1 MRRGVEEGF
10 KARARRWIG
19 SRSRWSI
26 KVLFKPYEI
35 YDEIFEEPD
44 YLWILLLFVLT
55 GLSAGLSYTLLQATK
70 IVYYDL
76 EADVRFTFVDVYGW
90 LITALMNFFSNT
102 INLGVNFILTAVVLY
117 LSSWLLG
124 GERNFSG
131 TILCVGFSFA
141 AYIIS
146 ASLQTSIIPF
156 VPDVTYRIA
165 SRVEVLMLL
174 SSIQAMKRQIAIW
187 NSLDRLNILADE
199 VWRDSLVVQASNI
212 VFYVFPVWVI
222 TVSGIG
228 VGKLAELDRGR
239 TLIMQGIT
247 VLVWMIVY
255 VTLPRI
261 LG

>member
-1 MRRGVEEGF
+1 MRGGVEEGF
-10 KARARRWIG
+10 RARARRWIG
-19 SRSRWSI
+19 SRSKWSI

-35 YDEIFEEPD
+35 YEEIFEEPD

-55 GLSAGLSYTLLQATK
+55 GLSAGLSYTTLQATK

-76 EADVRFTFVDVYGW
+76 EAGVRFTFVDVYGW
-90 LITALMNFFSNT
+90 LITYLMNFFSNT
-102 INLGVNFILTAVVLY
+102 VNLGVNFILTAVTLY

-131 TILCVGFSFA
+131 TILCVGFSFT

-146 ASLQTSIIPF
+146 ALLQISLIPF
-156 VPDVTYRIA
+156 IPDVTYKIV
-165 SRVEVLMLL
+165 SRVEVVMLL
-174 SSIQAMKRQIAIW
+174 SSIQAMKRQIVIW
-187 NSLDRLNILADE
+187 NNLDRLNILADE
-199 VWRDSLVVQASNI
+199 VWKNSLIVQASNM

-222 TVSGIG
+222 TISGIG

-247 VLVWMIVY
+247 VLVWMIIY
-255 VTLPRI
+255 ITLPRV